1 MVAKIEHKQRS
12 ECPIACGLD
21 VIGDHWT
28 LLVIRNLMF
37 LGLHE
42 YKDMLNAEE
51 QISSSILSNRL
62 KKLERDGLVASL
74 PHPESQ
80 RRKLYFLTTKGKD
93 LIYMMTE
100 LVIWSNNYLGEI
112 VNIPEEKKRLI
123 ENDPDRL
130 IQFTLKELAAWERQY
145 VQN

>member
-1 MVAKIEHKQRS
+1 MVTKIEHKQRS
-12 ECPIACGLD
+12 ECPIACALD

-42 YKDMLNAEE
+42 YKDMLNTEE
-51 QISSSILSNRL
+51 QISSSILSDRL
-62 KKLERDGLVASL
+62 KKLQRDGLVASL
-74 PHPESQ
+74 PHPRSQ
-80 RRKLYFLTTKGKD
+80 RRKLYFLTAQGKE

-100 LVIWSNNYLGEI
+100 LVIWSNNYLGEM

-130 IQFTLKELAAWERQY
+130 IRITLKELDAWEQEY
-145 VQN
+145 LQE